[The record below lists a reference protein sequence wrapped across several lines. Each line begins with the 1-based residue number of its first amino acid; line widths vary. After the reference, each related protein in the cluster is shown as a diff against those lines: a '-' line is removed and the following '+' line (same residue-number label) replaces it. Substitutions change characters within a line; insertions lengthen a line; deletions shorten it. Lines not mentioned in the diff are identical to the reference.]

1 MAGKNIIKETE
12 EFYNNFKILGLVTQI
27 TIHRLA
33 WLLNHEFNWSL
44 VRIGDVILSDYST
57 IFVPNHEHLEKN
69 EQLTVFPIHSYKDE
83 GNKFKVDLI
92 NNKYSSNIFFQELKQ
107 FDYIIIFEGEFDFL
121 PQNLLERLKQFP
133 PIQIVSFIE
142 NKKIKNKN
150 LLLSYR

>member
-1 MAGKNIIKETE
+1 
-12 EFYNNFKILGLVTQI
+12 
-27 TIHRLA
+27 
-33 WLLNHEFNWSL
+33 
-44 VRIGDVILSDYST
+44 
-57 IFVPNHEHLEKN
+57 
-69 EQLTVFPIHSYKDE
+69 VFPIHSYKDE